1 MLCQKVE
8 RCRSCLS
15 QKVPWYFQ
23 SNCRFYVEDE
33 DHDEDED
40 EDEDDDDE
48 DDDGDVFLEEAR
60 STYMFTF
67 HV

>member
-1 MLCQKVE
+1 M
-8 RCRSCLS
+8 
-15 QKVPWYFQ
+15 
-23 SNCRFYVEDE
+23 EDE

-40 EDEDDDDE
+40 EDEDDSD
-48 DDDGDVFLEEAR
+48 FLEEAR